1 VTQNEGGIMAQ
12 ASKGFS
18 LAKYQVQSATKIFP
32 VTIEATGDTFEVTVK
47 QLSWSKRNQL
57 ISKCLNWSQTGT
69 TSFDGDMYIRESLK
83 EMIVDAP
90 WGRTTE
96 AFLIS
101 IDERL
106 GSALEAIVPKAFGA
120 EDGPNPD
127 AVKKE

>member
-1 VTQNEGGIMAQ
+1 MAQ

-18 LAKYQVQSATKIFP
+18 LEKYQVHQATKQIP
-32 VTIEATGDTFEVTVK
+32 VVIEGTGDEFEVTVK

-57 ISKCLNWSQTGT
+57 ISKCLNWSQSGN

-96 AFLIS
+96 AFLLS

-106 GSALEAIVPKAFGA
+106 GSALEGIVPKAFGGG
-120 EDGPNPD
+120 DNDSPNP
-127 AVKKE
+127 AAIKKE